1 MKHRKAGMTFVE
13 VIVAMT
19 IFAILIVG
27 IFPAFLIG
35 IKLNAASKVKVET
48 VSVAQSTME
57 TIYSYTLTNTLPQ
70 TIVALS
76 ADYPSPVYSGNTT
89 TLTKT
94 TATYTIVIVF
104 TSNTPLTG
112 LTTTKI
118 TVTKLDNPYGAQP
131 AQVESILLFQ

>member
-1 MKHRKAGMTFVE
+1 MTFVE

-48 VSVAQSTME
+48 ASVAQSTME
-57 TIYSYTLTNTLPQ
+57 SVYAYTLTSTLPQ
-70 TIVALS
+70 TIVAMS

-112 LTTTKI
+112 LTKTKI

>member
-48 VSVAQSTME
+48 ASVAQSTME
-57 TIYSYTLTNTLPQ
+57 SVYAYTLTSTLPQ
-70 TIVALS
+70 TIVAMS

-112 LTTTKI
+112 LTKTKI

>member
-1 MKHRKAGMTFVE
+1 MKRSKSGMTFVE

-19 IFAILIVG
+19 IFAILVVG

-48 VSVAQSTME
+48 ASVAQTTME
-57 TIYSYTLTNTLPQ
+57 SIYAYTLTNTLPE

-89 TLTKT
+89 TLTQT
-94 TATYTIVIVF
+94 TADYTIVVVF
-104 TSNTPLTG
+104 TSNTPLNG
-112 LTTTKI
+112 MTKTLI

-131 AQVESILLFQ
+131 AQVETILLFQ